1 MNKDDVSSLKNWFAG
16 YVSRFYTDDSEYNRP
31 IHVKEEHTKRVCGN
45 IIMIG
50 KELGLSP
57 EDMITAEIIALF
69 HDVGRFRQ
77 YELYRT
83 FVDALS
89 ENHARLGLRQIGI
102 HKVFSGFP
110 KDKKLLIS
118 KAIAYHNA
126 AYLPEGE
133 DEKTLFFMKLIRDAD
148 KLDIWRVFLDY
159 YMEKRPSDAIALGL
173 PDTPFFSEKILES
186 IQRYE
191 FAKMGD
197 LKTLNDFKLL
207 QVSWVFDINFIPSFR
222 LLKKNNFIGMLEEIL
237 PRKKEISEAV
247 KIACDYVESK
257 LDVLVKSPNMLT

>member
-1 MNKDDVSSLKNWFAG
+1 MNKNETTSLKNWFTG
-16 YVSRFYTDDSEYNRP
+16 YVSHFYTDDPEYNRP
-31 IHVKEEHTKRVCGN
+31 IYVKEEHTKRVCRN

-50 KELGLSP
+50 EELGISP

-89 ENHARLGLRQIGI
+89 ENHARMGLKQIGI

-126 AYLPEGE
+126 AYLPEDE

-148 KLDIWRVFLDY
+148 KLDIWKVFLDY
-159 YMEKRPSDAIALGL
+159 CTEKRSGDTIGLGL
-173 PDTPFFSEKILES
+173 PDTPSFSAKILGS
-186 IQRYE
+186 IQRHE
-191 FAKMGD
+191 SARISD
-197 LKTLNDFKLL
+197 LKSLNDFKLL
-207 QVSWVFDINFIPSFR
+207 QISWVFDINYIPSFR
-222 LLKKNNFIGMLEEIL
+222 LIRKNNYIDLFKETL
-237 PRKKEISEAV
+237 PKKKKISEAI
-247 KIACDYVESK
+247 KIACNYVDSRLINAPKET
-257 LDVLVKSPNMLT
+257 PNF

>member
-1 MNKDDVSSLKNWFAG
+1 MNTNDVSSLKNWFAG
-16 YVSRFYTDDSEYNRP
+16 YVSRFYTDDPEYNRP
-31 IHVKEEHTKRVCGN
+31 IHLKEEHTGRVCGN

-50 KELGLSP
+50 KELGLSSG
-57 EDMITAEIIALF
+57 DMITAEIIALF

-89 ENHARLGLRQIGI
+89 ENHARLGLRQVGI

-110 KDKKLLIS
+110 GDKKLLIS

-126 AYLPEGE
+126 AFLPEGE
-133 DEKTLFFMKLIRDAD
+133 DEKALFFMKLIRDAD

-159 YMEKRPSDAIALGL
+159 FKEKPSSDTIILGL
-173 PDTPFFSEKILES
+173 PDTPSFSEKILKS
-186 IQRYE
+186 IHRHE
-191 FAKMGD
+191 FAKMMD
-197 LKTLNDFKLL
+197 LKNLNDFKLL

-222 LLKKNNFIGMLEEIL
+222 LIKKNNCIGMLEETL
-237 PRKKEISEAV
+237 PRKKEISDAI
-247 KIACDYVESK
+247 KMACDYVDSK
-257 LDVLVKSPNMLT
+257 LINAPKAPLNS

>member
-1 MNKDDVSSLKNWFAG
+1 MNTNDVSSLKNWFAG
-16 YVSRFYTDDSEYNRP
+16 YVSRFYTDDPEYNRP
-31 IHVKEEHTKRVCGN
+31 IHLKEEHTKRVCGN

-50 KELGLSP
+50 KELGLSSG
-57 EDMITAEIIALF
+57 DMITAEIIALF

-110 KDKKLLIS
+110 RDKKLLIS

-159 YMEKRPSDAIALGL
+159 YMEKRPSDAIVLGL
-173 PDTPFFSEKILES
+173 PDTPSFSEKALES
-186 IQRYE
+186 IRRRE
-191 FAKMGD
+191 FVRTKD

-207 QVSWVFDINFIPSFR
+207 QISWVFDINFIPSFK
-222 LLKKNNFIGMLEEIL
+222 LIKKNNYMDMLKATL

-247 KIACDYVESK
+247 RVARDYVDSK
-257 LDVLVKSPNMLT
+257 LTAL

>member
-1 MNKDDVSSLKNWFAG
+1 MNTYDVSSLKNWFAG
-16 YVSRFYTDDSEYNRP
+16 YVSRFYTDDTEYNRP
-31 IHVKEEHTKRVCGN
+31 IHLKEEHTKRVCGN

-50 KELGLSP
+50 KEVGRSP

-83 FVDALS
+83 FVDAIS
-89 ENHARLGLRQIGI
+89 ENHARLGLKQIGI

-126 AYLPEGE
+126 AHLPEGE

-148 KLDIWRVFLDY
+148 KLDIWKVFLDY
-159 YMEKRPSDAIALGL
+159 FKEKPSSDTIILGL
-173 PDTPFFSEKILES
+173 PDTPSFSEKILES
-186 IQRYE
+186 IHRHE
-191 FAKMGD
+191 FAKMKD

-222 LLKKNNFIGMLEEIL
+222 LLKKNNYLGMLEGTL
-237 PRKKEISEAV
+237 PGKKEISESV
-247 KIACDYVESK
+247 RIARDYVDSK
-257 LDVLVKSPNMLT
+257 LTDSKESE

>member
-16 YVSRFYTDDSEYNRP
+16 YVSHFYTEDTEYNRP

-148 KLDIWRVFLDY
+148 KLDIWKVFLDY
-159 YMEKRPSDAIALGL
+159 FMEKRSDDAIALGL
-173 PDTPFFSEKILES
+173 PDMPSFSEKFLES
-186 IQRYE
+186 IQRHE
-191 FAKMGD
+191 SARMSN

-207 QVSWVFDINFIPSFR
+207 QISWVFDINYIPSFR
-222 LLKKNNFIGMLEEIL
+222 LLKKNNYIGMLEETL
-237 PRKKEISEAV
+237 PQKKEISEAIKV
-247 KIACDYVESK
+247 ACDYVDSK
-257 LDVLVKSPNMLT
+257 LTAL

>member
-16 YVSRFYTDDSEYNRP
+16 YVSRFYTDDPEYNRP
-31 IHVKEEHTKRVCGN
+31 IHLKEEHTKRVCGN

-148 KLDIWRVFLDY
+148 KLDIWKVFLDY

-191 FAKMGD
+191 FAKMSD

-207 QVSWVFDINFIPSFR
+207 QISWVFDINFIPSFR
-222 LLKKNNFIGMLEEIL
+222 LLKKNNFIGMLEETL

-247 KIACDYVESK
+247 KAACAYVDSK
-257 LDVLVKSPNMLT
+257 LMNS

>member
-50 KELGLSP
+50 KELGISP

-257 LDVLVKSPNMLT
+257 LDVLVKSNFMP

>member
-16 YVSRFYTDDSEYNRP
+16 YVSRFYTDDPEYNCPVRL
-31 IHVKEEHTKRVCGN
+31 KEEHTKRVCGN

-50 KELGLSP
+50 EELGLSP
-57 EDMITAEIIALF
+57 EDMILAEIIALF

-102 HKVFSGFP
+102 HRVFSGFP
-110 KDKKLLIS
+110 KDKKILIS

-126 AYLPEGE
+126 AYLPEDE
-133 DEKTLFFMKLIRDAD
+133 DERTLFFMKLIRDAD
-148 KLDIWRVFLDY
+148 KLDIWKVFLDY
-159 YMEKRPSDAIALGL
+159 FTEKHSGDAITLGL
-173 PDTPFFSEKILES
+173 SDTPSFSEKILES
-186 IQRYE
+186 IQRHE
-191 FAKMGD
+191 FAKMKD

-207 QVSWVFDINFIPSFR
+207 QVSWVFDINFIPSFK
-222 LLKKNNFIGMLEEIL
+222 LIKKNNFIGMLKETL

-247 KIACDYVESK
+247 KTASDYVDSRLMTAPKET
-257 LDVLVKSPNMLT
+257 PNF

>member
-1 MNKDDVSSLKNWFAG
+1 MNTNDVSSLKNWFAG
-16 YVSRFYTDDSEYNRP
+16 YVSRFYTDDPEYNRP
-31 IHVKEEHTKRVCGN
+31 IHLKEEHTKRVCGN
-45 IIMIG
+45 IIIIG
-50 KELGLSP
+50 KEIGLSP
-57 EDMITAEIIALF
+57 EEMITAEIIALF

-83 FVDALS
+83 FVDVLS

-126 AYLPEGE
+126 AYLPDDE

-148 KLDIWRVFLDY
+148 KLDIWKVFLDY
-159 YMEKRPSDAIALGL
+159 YMEKRPNDAIVLGL
-173 PDTPFFSEKILES
+173 PDTPSFSKKALES
-186 IQRYE
+186 IHRRE
-191 FAKMGD
+191 FVKTKD

-207 QVSWVFDINFIPSFR
+207 QISWVFDINFIPSFR
-222 LLKKNNFIGMLEEIL
+222 LIKKNNYISMLEETL
-237 PRKKEISEAV
+237 PGKKEISEAV
-247 KIACDYVESK
+247 RVARNYVDSK
-257 LDVLVKSPNMLT
+257 LTAL

>member
-1 MNKDDVSSLKNWFAG
+1 MNTDDVSSFKNWFAG
-16 YVSRFYTDDSEYNRP
+16 YISRFYTDDPEYDRP
-31 IHVKEEHTKRVCGN
+31 IHLKEEHTKRVCGN

-50 KELGLSP
+50 KELGISP

-148 KLDIWRVFLDY
+148 KLDIWRVFLEY
-159 YMEKRPSDAIALGL
+159 FTEKRSSDAIVLGL
-173 PDTPFFSEKILES
+173 PDAPFFSEKILES
-186 IQRYE
+186 IQRHE

-207 QVSWVFDINFIPSFR
+207 QISWVFDINFIPSFR
-222 LLKKNNFIGMLEEIL
+222 LLKKNNYIGMLEETL
-237 PRKKEISEAV
+237 PGKKEISEAV
-247 KIACDYVESK
+247 RVARDYVDSK
-257 LDVLVKSPNMLT
+257 LHTE